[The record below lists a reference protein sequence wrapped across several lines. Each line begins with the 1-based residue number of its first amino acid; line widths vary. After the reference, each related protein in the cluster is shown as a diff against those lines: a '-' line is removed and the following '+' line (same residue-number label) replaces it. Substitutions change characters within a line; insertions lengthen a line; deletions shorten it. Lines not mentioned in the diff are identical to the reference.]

1 MTTTA
6 HLVELHSPTED
17 RNPATMGIDTLP
29 AAKIVELIIDQD
41 AQVVNAIRIVQAQ
54 IGELAERCVEAINA
68 GGRVHYV
75 GAGTSGRLGVLDAVE
90 LLPTYNAG
98 SDFFLA
104 HLAGGS
110 EALINAVEGAEDSV
124 DLGRA
129 AIASHASKNDVVV
142 GIAASGRTPYV
153 KGALLEARRRN
164 LGTALLSTNP
174 NAPLAE
180 YVDTAI
186 LVNTGPE
193 VVTGSTRMKA
203 ATAQKIMLNAL
214 STATMVRL
222 GKTYENL
229 MIDVR
234 ATNEKLV
241 ARTVRI
247 LRQASGADEAT
258 ALAALEATGRKL
270 RPALVLLLAGA
281 PLGYAEQAAALTAE
295 YHPDPHRKGDASG
308 IRTAVAALR
317 NRLG

>member
-1 MTTTA
+1 MNTRTP
-6 HLVELHSPTED
+6 LVELRSPTEE
-17 RNPATMGIDTLP
+17 RNPDSMGIDTLP
-29 AAKIVELIIDQD
+29 AADVVSVILDQD
-41 AQVVNAIRIVQAQ
+41 AQVVAAVRAVRER
-54 IGELAERCVEAINA
+54 IGELAELCVDAIA
-68 GGRVHYV
+68 SGGRVHYV

-98 SDFFLA
+98 TDMFLA
-104 HLAGGS
+104 HLAGGNR
-110 EALINAVEGAEDSV
+110 AMMTAVEGAEDSEE
-124 DLGRA
+124 LGRD
-129 AIASHASKNDVVV
+129 AIAEIAGSRDIVV

-153 KGALLEARRRN
+153 KGALEEARERG
-164 LGTALLSTNP
+164 LTTALLSTNP
-174 NAPLAE
+174 DAPLAQFADIP
-180 YVDTAI
+180 V

-203 ATAQKIMLNAL
+203 ATAQKIVLNAL

-247 LRQASGADEAT
+247 LRQAAGVSADD
-258 ALAALEATGRKL
+258 ALAALEATDREV

-281 PLGYAEQAAALTAE
+281 SHDHAALARALTRE
-295 YHPDPHRKGDASG
+295 YAPDPRRTGDASG
-308 IRTAVAALR
+308 IRSAVAALQE
-317 NRLG
+317 RL